1 MKTYK
6 LLCIFFNIMKNI
18 KKYDCDTYILD
29 CIDNM
34 EEPDIFFIC
43 FLYHGFKIKQYG
55 YTWRG
60 YFKKET
66 IEYFYIEHYKEKMD
80 DKKLMEKEIN
90 NEKIKGW
97 LARINDRIYNTK
109 DIPESGKDKLNYII
123 TKIILK
129 I

>member
-1 MKTYK
+1 MKTYN

-18 KKYDCDTYILD
+18 KKYNYDTYILD

-34 EEPDIFFIC
+34 EEPDILFIC

-60 YFKKET
+60 DFKKET

-90 NEKIKGW
+90 DEKIKGW